1 MRQLRLVVWLMAL
14 MAFAWP
20 IGLLHTT
27 KAEVSANEAAMSDCR
42 YHAPPPQPCPDENTA
57 KQAAGTCCPLMAAMV
72 ALIPSAPEYAERQF
86 RYDYSPSGATGQPGL
101 LFTKD
106 PPPPRV

>member
-20 IGLLHTT
+20 VGLLHTT
-27 KAEVSANEAAMSDCR
+27 KAEVSTNQTAMSDCP
-42 YHAPPPQPCPDENTA
+42 YHAPPPQPCPDKGGA
-57 KQAAGTCCPLMAAMV
+57 KHAAGTCCPLMAAMV
-72 ALIPSAPEYAERQF
+72 ALMPSAPEYSERQI
-86 RYDYSPSGATGQPGL
+86 RYDYAPSVATGQPGL